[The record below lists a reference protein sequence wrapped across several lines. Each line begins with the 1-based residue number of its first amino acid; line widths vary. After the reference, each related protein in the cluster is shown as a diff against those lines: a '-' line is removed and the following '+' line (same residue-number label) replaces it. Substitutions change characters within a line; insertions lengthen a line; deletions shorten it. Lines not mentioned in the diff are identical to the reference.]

1 MIDTLNIGKYIFSSL
16 NNQCQNAK
24 VYPLVADNNAKFPFV
39 IYKRVNLISD
49 GCKDGIYEDDVT
61 VEITV
66 VGDKYQQTIEIANTI
81 RGILEKQYVVFDNMI
96 INDAKISLATE
107 EYSGGAF
114 VQRMQFNF
122 KINK

>member
-66 VGDKYQQTIEIANTI
+66 VGDKYQQTIEIANAI